1 MAKVTELKILRA
13 IVKGTIPDFDLEKAK
28 AHLYQRLDGE
38 LVYMPPQAEE
48 TAEEAEDTTADTEE
62 AADEDEV
69 EDEVEDEGQ
78 VIELTGHVTELT
90 NMPKP
95 KATSAKAAASLRQAG
110 QRTKTPN
117 VDDMTPTEYLNN
129 LDDILATGTG
139 TG

>member
-1 MAKVTELKILRA
+1 MAKVTELKILQA

-62 AADEDEV
+62 AADEDE
-69 EDEVEDEGQ
+69 DEDEGQ
-78 VIELTGHVTELT
+78 VIELT